1 MKEIL
6 HQLVTIGTSETLKI
20 LGLGDKLNSWIF
32 TVYQLVQDF
41 ETICTKP
48 FTSIWKI
55 RAMNFVVISK
65 AESHGFPPS
74 WKLLDLSDFGSLRSY
89 FRNHAA

>member
-32 TVYQLVQDF
+32 TVYQLLQDF
-41 ETICTKP
+41 ETIY
-48 FTSIWKI
+48 TSIWKI

-74 WKLLDLSDFGSLRSY
+74 WKLLDLSNVGILRSY